1 MSATPPST
9 AADATPARATSDA
22 ARGRQATLL
31 AVVGVVAALVRA
43 LYLHQLRGSLPL
55 QVLISDARSYDAWG
69 WRIASGD
76 WLGGETFYQAPLYP
90 YFLGV
95 VYALAGHD
103 PWVARIVQAVLGA
116 TSCVL
121 LACAGRRFFSLGTGV
136 VAGLV
141 LALYPPAIFFDG
153 LIQKAGLELWLM
165 TLVLALLGEFLA
177 RRRWSWLWAA
187 GVALGALLLSRENA
201 RLLYLVVL
209 PWLWLYFS
217 DVSPRRRAAWIAAF
231 SAGVVLVLA
240 PVALRNRRVGG
251 ELVLT
256 TAQLGPNFYIGNRT
270 GASGLYEPLRPLR
283 GDPMHEREDATAL
296 AADALGYAPSPGE
309 VSDYWLGRTLAE
321 IARAPLSWLR
331 LMGWKWLLTWNAH
344 EIADSEGMVVYAEQ
358 SPLLHV
364 LDLLLGFGVLCPLAA
379 LGVWAT
385 RRDWRRLALLYGL
398 LLVGALSIALF
409 FVFARYRLSLVPLV
423 VLFAAAG
430 VRALAAP
437 LLGRRT
443 DTTLALDVA
452 PGLALALVAA
462 LVVNYPLLER
472 RDDQLSYFNLA
483 TALIDAGREADAVA
497 PLERAI
503 ALQPD
508 FAAAHL
514 NLGRA
519 FLAQHRLDDA
529 AQSFAQAAKDDPE
542 MAMARFDLAVV
553 RLAQKRDAEAEQE
566 LTAALALD
574 PQIAKAH
581 LLLARRMMASGGR
594 VAAATAHLQAAARL
608 EPLDAE
614 IHRDLAIAY
623 LTQGDAPAAVAELR
637 ETVRLAP
644 DANGAAIRLAWLLA
658 TSDDATL
665 RDGPQAVQLA
675 EPVVRALGAE
685 DPVLLDTLA
694 AAYAEVGRFGEA
706 ITIAQRAG
714 ANAQR
719 MGNPV
724 LADKIAARAAG
735 YAAGIP
741 YREAP
746 RATAR

>member
-9 AADATPARATSDA
+9 AADATPAGAPSHA
-22 ARGRQATLL
+22 ARGRHAALLL
-31 AVVGVVAALVRA
+31 AVVAGVAALVRA

-76 WLGGETFYQAPLYP
+76 WLGSEVFYQAPLYP

-103 PWVARIVQAVLGA
+103 PWVARVVQAVLGT

-141 LALYPPAIFFDG
+141 LALYPPALFFDG

-165 TLVLALLGEFLA
+165 TLLLALLGEFLA
-177 RRRWSWLWAA
+177 RRRWSWLATA

-209 PWLWLYFS
+209 PWLWLYFR
-217 DVSPRRRAAWIAAF
+217 DASPRLRAAWIAAF
-231 SAGVVLVLA
+231 TAGVALVLA
-240 PVALRNRRVGG
+240 PVALRNRHVGG
-251 ELVLT
+251 EIVLT

-283 GDPMHEREDATAL
+283 GDPMHEREDATAR
-296 AADALGYAPSPGE
+296 AADALGHAPTPAE
-309 VSDYWLGRTLAE
+309 VSDYWLGRTLTE
-321 IARAPLSWLR
+321 IAGAPLSWLR
-331 LMGWKWLLTWNAH
+331 LMGWKWLLTWNAR

-358 SPLLHV
+358 SSLLRA

-398 LLVGALSIALF
+398 LLASAFSIALF
-409 FVFARYRLSLVPLV
+409 FVFARYRLSMVPLV

-430 VRALAAP
+430 ARALAAP
-437 LLGRRT
+437 LLGQRT
-443 DTTLALDVA
+443 DAPLADLV
-452 PGLALALVAA
+452 PGLVLALVAA

-472 RDDQLSYFNLA
+472 RDDQLGYFNLA

-519 FLAQHRLDDA
+519 FLAQHRLDEA
-529 AQSFAQAAKDDPE
+529 AQSFAQAAQHDPA
-542 MAMARFDLAVV
+542 MAMARFDLGVV

-566 LTAALALD
+566 LIAALALD

-594 VAAATAHLQAAARL
+594 VAAATAHLQEAARL
-608 EPLDAE
+608 EPRDAE
-614 IHRDLAIAY
+614 IHRDLGLAY

-658 TSDDATL
+658 TSDDAAL

-694 AAYAEVGRFGEA
+694 AAYAEVGRFGDA
-706 ITIAQRAG
+706 VTIAQRAG

-724 LADKIAARAAG
+724 LADKMAARAAG

-741 YREAP
+741 YREAA